1 MSTHPTA
8 VRDLDHVVMTD
19 GRIYRVVG
27 NLDHPAKFVGYN
39 VYSPDPAG
47 DRLFR
52 STPYR
57 KNFTEDDELPDDAL
71 DTYGMLPRARIC
83 EHPHPWGRGTVAA
96 HTHLRHPDRER
107 QAKARLRNNAS
118 GHRRPARTG
127 RSGLCRGLALFPD
140 LAHERA
146 PCVGREHERA
156 ALAVGGVPDRDGARA
171 GGRLNA

>member
-27 NLDHPAKFVGYN
+27 NLNHPAKFVGYN

-57 KNFTEDDELPDDAL
+57 KNFTEDDELPDDAV
-71 DTYGMLPRARIC
+71 DTYGMLGWC
-83 EHPHPWGRGTVAA
+83 
-96 HTHLRHPDRER
+96 
-107 QAKARLRNNAS
+107 
-118 GHRRPARTG
+118 
-127 RSGLCRGLALFPD
+127 
-140 LAHERA
+140 
-146 PCVGREHERA
+146 
-156 ALAVGGVPDRDGARA
+156 
-171 GGRLNA
+171 GRLGYE